1 MYCRSVV
8 TNGLR
13 LNCVADKNAETYKFT
28 TMDERDYIAMNK
40 HENGNEVLADVST
53 RFSLT
58 DNQIETIADLFSKR
72 ECLVVD
78 GQETEWLLS
87 HAFQLGMKTYRD
99 LLNGC

>member
-1 MYCRSVV
+1 MSKKQ
-8 TNGLR
+8 NL
-13 LNCVADKNAETYKFT
+13 KNAETQQLN
-28 TMDERDYIAMNK
+28 I
-40 HENGNEVLADVST
+40 ADVST

-58 DNQIETIADLFSKR
+58 NNQIEIIADLFSKR

-78 GQETEWLLS
+78 GQDTEWLLS

>member
-1 MYCRSVV
+1 MSK
-8 TNGLR
+8 
-13 LNCVADKNAETYKFT
+13 D
-28 TMDERDYIAMNK
+28 NK
-40 HENGNEVLADVST
+40 TLDNQQNGNDFISDVST

-58 DNQIETIADLFSKR
+58 DNQIETIADIFSRR
-72 ECLVVD
+72 ECLAVN

>member
-1 MYCRSVV
+1 MSKENK
-8 TNGLR
+8 T
-13 LNCVADKNAETYKFT
+13 LNKQK
-28 TMDERDYIAMNK
+28 
-40 HENGNEVLADVST
+40 NGNDFIADVST

-72 ECLVVD
+72 EHIAVSEMD
-78 GQETEWLLS
+78 AEWLLS